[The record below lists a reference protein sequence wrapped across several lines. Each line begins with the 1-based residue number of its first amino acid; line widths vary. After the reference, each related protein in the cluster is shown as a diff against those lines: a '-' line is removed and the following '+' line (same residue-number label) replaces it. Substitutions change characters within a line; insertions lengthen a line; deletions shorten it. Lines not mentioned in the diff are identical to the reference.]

1 MFSVTPHLKFVF
13 TDVVQEEP
21 METEAAAPVVSE
33 QSEAVPA
40 PPSESQPVAAEGAPA
55 ADTPA
60 PAEPEKTE

>member
-1 MFSVTPHLKFVF
+1 
-13 TDVVQEEP
+13 
-21 METEAAAPVVSE
+21 METEVAAPVVTE
-33 QSEAVPA
+33 QSEVVPA

>member
-1 MFSVTPHLKFVF
+1 MF
-13 TDVVQEEP
+13 TDVAQEEP
-21 METEAAAPVVSE
+21 METEVAAPVVSE

-40 PPSESQPVAAEGAPA
+40 PPSESQPVAAEGEGAPA

>member
-21 METEAAAPVVSE
+21 METEVAAPVVSE
-33 QSEAVPA
+33 QSEAMPTL
-40 PPSESQPVAAEGAPA
+40 PSETQPVAAEGAPA